1 MAKEPITGIVT
12 EKTDKETGT
21 VTPSMSATV
30 ELDIGKNET
39 IDWYVKEFG
48 EKVVHSKIYQKVA
61 IDAQARIRSLLTAG
75 KTPDE
80 VAAAMAT
87 WKPGVT
93 APKKGLMEKTF
104 AGVDQM
110 NDDQLAEFIAKLQD
124 RAGKAKK

>member
-21 VTPSMSATV
+21 ITPQMSATV
-30 ELDIGKNET
+30 DIDIGKDET
-39 IDWYVKEFG
+39 IEWYVKEYG
-48 EKVVHSKIYQKVA
+48 EKVVHSKIYQKVV
-61 IDAQARIRSLLTAG
+61 IDAQSRIRALLTAG
-75 KTPDE
+75 KKPDE

-110 NDDQLAEFIAKLQD
+110 NDEQLAEFIAKLQD
-124 RAGKAKK
+124 RAGKKK